1 MYRLIIKRLLDLILA
16 LIAFILLLPIIIIIT
31 LISLVINR
39 SNPFFS
45 QDRPGKN
52 EVVFKMYK
60 FKSMTDKKDLSGK
73 LLPDEARLTK
83 MGNLLRKTSLDELPQ
98 LINVITGDMSLVGPR
113 PLRTYYLPYYSKR
126 EAIRHT
132 IRPGITGLAQVSGR
146 NAIGWDEK
154 LELDVQYVENLS
166 FANDLKLI
174 YKTILKVIRPSDVI
188 LDDNML
194 TLVEH
199 RTKI

>member
-1 MYRLIIKRLLDLILA
+1 
-16 LIAFILLLPIIIIIT
+16 
-31 LISLVINR
+31 
-39 SNPFFS
+39 
-45 QDRPGKN
+45 
-52 EVVFKMYK
+52 
-60 FKSMTDKKDLSGK
+60 MTDKKDLSGK

-166 FANDLKLI
+166 FTNDLKLI

>member
-1 MYRLIIKRLLDLILA
+1 MYKLIFKRLLDLIVASLA
-16 LIAFILLLPIIIIIT
+16 FVILLPVILMVT
-31 LISLVINR
+31 LISLIINK

-45 QDRPGKN
+45 QERPGKN

-60 FKSMTDKKDLSGK
+60 FKSMTDKKDANGK
-73 LLPDEARLTK
+73 LLPDEVRLTK

-98 LINVITGDMSLVGPR
+98 LINVISGDMSLVGPR
-113 PLRTYYLPYYSKR
+113 PLRTHYLPYYSKR

-146 NAIGWDEK
+146 NAVGWDEK

-166 FANDLKLI
+166 FSNDFKII

-199 RTKI
+199 RTKK

>member
-166 FANDLKLI
+166 FTNDLKLI